1 LKHVEGSPAVAVTG
15 DAAVNIDISQKLLD
29 ALPLYLAI
37 IVVFVLLLMLIV
49 FRSILI
55 PIKAAVSFILS
66 LGAALGATVAVFEWG
81 WLGAAFQVD
90 VTGPVLSFL
99 PILVVGILFGLSMD
113 YETFLVSGIRERIAA
128 GDEPRAAVRN
138 GFATNAK
145 VIVAAGVIMLIVFVN
160 GALKPGSAV
169 QPIALALAVGV
180 LLDVFLIRMTL
191 VPAVLTIA
199 GRWTWALPAWLDRI
213 LPHVSLEG
221 DPESAHT
228 GKMSFPQSVPLNE
241 DRA

>member
-1 LKHVEGSPAVAVTG
+1 M
-15 DAAVNIDISQKLLD
+15 NIDISQRLLD
-29 ALPLYLAI
+29 ALPLYLTL
-37 IVVFVLLLMLIV
+37 IVGFVLLLMLIV

-66 LGAALGATVAVFEWG
+66 LGAGLGATVAVFQWG
-81 WLGAAFQVD
+81 WLSAPFHVD

-113 YETFLVSGIRERIAA
+113 YETFLVSGIRERLMA

-138 GFATNAK
+138 GFTTNAK
-145 VIVAAGVIMLIVFVN
+145 VIVAAGAIMLAVFVS
-160 GALKPGSAV
+160 GSLKPGSEV
-169 QPIALALAVGV
+169 QSIALALSVGV

-199 GRWTWALPAWLDRI
+199 GKWTWALPGWLDRI
-213 LPHVSLEG
+213 LPHVSLDE
-221 DPESAHT
+221 DAEPESKRVLVA
-228 GKMSFPQSVPLNE
+228 
-241 DRA
+241 A